1 MFVSV
6 VRSIRLCFQML
17 CTNAL
22 RSKMYDPSNISNDKD
37 ILLCNAI
44 THPIVISVLNCF
56 VVMFRV
62 LCKFVGS

>member
-6 VRSIRLCFQML
+6 VRSIRLCSQAL

-22 RSKMYDPSNISNDKD
+22 RSKMYEPSNISNDKD

-56 VVMFRV
+56 AVMFFV
-62 LCKFVGS
+62 LCDIAGS

>member
-1 MFVSV
+1 MLVSV
-6 VRSIRLCFQML
+6 VRSIRLCFQTL

-37 ILLCNAI
+37 NLPCNAI
-44 THPIVISVLNCF
+44 THLIISWVLNCF
-56 VVMFRV
+56 AVMFRV

>member
-56 VVMFRV
+56 AVMFRV